1 MAERSGTA
9 YALCGVT
16 FRYPRGPAAAVRG
29 VTLQL
34 RATAFTV
41 VVGPNGAGKSTL
53 VRLLGGI
60 VEPTE
65 GAVHLH
71 GRPLPEWRRRA
82 LSRRLA
88 VVSQDAPPPG
98 LGISLQAYVELGRNP
113 YVNPW
118 ASLGLRDREVT
129 ARSLSW
135 AGLDRLASRP
145 LSELSGGER
154 QRAKLARALAQE
166 PGVLVLDEPSAHL
179 DFRHA
184 LWVFEALR
192 ARVRNEGL
200 TVICITHDLQLASR
214 YADRLILM
222 SRGAVVSDGSP
233 AEVLRS
239 SALEDAYGCEVRVEP
254 LGELGHSV
262 LPVRGRPQQGATP
275 EKRRD
280 SRALERYT

>member
-1 MAERSGTA
+1 MADSSGAA
-9 YALCGVT
+9 YRLVGVT
-16 FRYPRGPAAAVRG
+16 FQYPLSPAPAVQD
-29 VTLQL
+29 VTLRL
-34 RATAFTV
+34 RETAFTA

-60 VEPTE
+60 LEPTY
-65 GAVHLH
+65 GTVHLH

-98 LGISLQAYVELGRNP
+98 LGITLEAYVELGRNP

-129 ARSLSW
+129 ANALSW
-135 AGLDRLASRP
+135 AGLDSLASRP
-145 LSELSGGER
+145 LGELSGGER

-166 PGVLVLDEPSAHL
+166 PSVLVLDEPSAHL

-192 ARVRNEGL
+192 TRVRDEGL

-222 SRGAVVSDGSP
+222 SGGRVVADGSP

-262 LPVRGRPQQGATP
+262 LPVRGRPRQDATP
-275 EKRRD
+275 AKRRD
-280 SRALERYT
+280 SRALGRYT

>member
-1 MAERSGTA
+1 MAERSGAA
-9 YALCGVT
+9 YGLAGVT
-16 FRYPRGPAAAVRG
+16 FRYPRGSVPAVWG
-29 VTLQL
+29 VTLHL
-34 RATAFTV
+34 RETAFTA

-65 GAVHLH
+65 GTVRLH
-71 GRPLPEWRRRA
+71 GRPLPDWRRRA

-118 ASLGLRDREVT
+118 ASLGRRDREVT
-129 ARSLSW
+129 AHALSW
-135 AGLDRLASRP
+135 AGLEHLSSRP
-145 LSELSGGER
+145 LGELSGGER

-192 ARVRNEGL
+192 TRVRDEGL

-214 YADRLILM
+214 YADRLILL
-222 SRGAVVSDGSP
+222 SRGTVVADGSP

-239 SALEDAYGCEVRVEP
+239 SALEDAYDCEVRVEP

-262 LPVRGRPQQGATP
+262 LPVRGRPQQATP
-275 EKRRD
+275 EERRD